1 MTEKEEAIRKF
12 LTLMGKTS
20 AVNVLYTRFIEEKGL
35 HDEFNQW
42 LMDDEFAFKLSEMI
56 LKGSIFDPEAEK

>member
-1 MTEKEEAIRKF
+1 MEEAMEK
-12 LTLMGKTS
+12 LLALMGKTS
-20 AVNVLYTRFIEEKGL
+20 AVNVLYIRFIEEKGL

-56 LKGSIFDPEAEK
+56 LKGSIFDPEVKV